1 MNGGKIMSLDVPTFD
16 IKFRDSYSFCPQSL
30 ASWPKTFG
38 LTDVVKGTFP
48 HRFNRPEN
56 WNKVMPFPTVEHFGI
71 ETMRS
76 PQKSEFSEWYEA
88 EKCAKKGMYD
98 FNEEIS
104 SYCKKDVEVLRRCC
118 ELFRKLF
125 MDISSGI
132 CPFVFSTTIAGLC
145 SYYWRS
151 RILKP
156 DMIGLL
162 PVVSTNRFQS
172 LAAMMWL
179 DWEAVEGKTFS
190 AKYLLWLPVSQ
201 DI

>member
-1 MNGGKIMSLDVPTFD
+1 
-16 IKFRDSYSFCPQSL
+16 
-30 ASWPKTFG
+30 
-38 LTDVVKGTFP
+38 
-48 HRFNRPEN
+48 
-56 WNKVMPFPTVEHFGI
+56 
-71 ETMRS
+71 
-76 PQKSEFSEWYEA
+76 
-88 EKCAKKGMYD
+88 
-98 FNEEIS
+98 
-104 SYCKKDVEVLRRCC
+104 
-118 ELFRKLF
+118 

-132 CPFVFSTTIAGLC
+132 CPFVCSTTIAGLC

-156 DMIGLL
+156 DVIGLL